1 MNHKG
6 IRFKLEIAR
15 EGNGDW
21 LYSIPVKASAT
32 EEVQYKVCKM
42 KHFISKHQN
51 NTLILQK
58 EKKYCHYLQVISK
71 LNLKESTQNLLEL
84 IRKFG
89 KVVEQKINTLKLIF
103 F

>member
-32 EEVQYKVCKM
+32 EEVQYKVCKI
-42 KHFISKHQN
+42 KHFISKHLS

-58 EKKYCHYLQVISK
+58 ERKYCDTMGTLTREMPTIS
-71 LNLKESTQNLLEL
+71 T
-84 IRKFG
+84 
-89 KVVEQKINTLKLIF
+89 
-103 F
+103 